1 MSTSPAAQRKVA
13 VVGGATSGL
22 GAASARALAEAGHDL
37 LLWSRDQAR
46 LDATAADLAGTG
58 VTVRTVAAD
67 AADPGAAAVVAEAAV
82 EAYGRVD
89 VLVLN
94 AGGPP
99 VARADEVTAEGLRA
113 AFQLLA
119 VTPVDLANRL
129 LPAMRE
135 RGWGR
140 VVSIMSSGVR
150 EPIDTLAYS
159 NAGRA
164 ALAAW
169 MKTLSR
175 TIAGDGVTVN
185 GVLPGRIATPRVA
198 SLDEAAAKRTGKPVE
213 DVSRDSAASI
223 PAGRYGRPEELAAV
237 VAFLASDA
245 ASYVTG
251 TTIACDGGSLRS
263 LP

>member
-1 MSTSPAAQRKVA
+1 MSTTTDRRVA

-22 GAASARALAEAGHDL
+22 GAASARALAGSGHDL
-37 LLWSRDQAR
+37 LLWSRDQER
-46 LDATAADLAGTG
+46 LDATAEELTALGG
-58 VTVRTVAAD
+58 TVRTVAAD
-67 AADPGAAAVVAEAAV
+67 AADPGAAALVADAALD
-82 EAYGRVD
+82 AFGRVD

-129 LPAMRE
+129 LPPMRE
-135 RGWGR
+135 RGSGR
-140 VVSIMSSGVR
+140 IVAIMSSGVR

-169 MKTLSR
+169 MKTLAR
-175 TIAGDGVTVN
+175 TVAADGVTVN

-198 SLDEAAAKRTGKPVE
+198 SLDAAAAQRTGKDVE
-213 DVSRDSAASI
+213 DVSRASAAAI

-251 TTIACDGGSLRS
+251 TTIACDGGALRS

>member
-1 MSTSPAAQRKVA
+1 MSTTTDRRVA

-22 GAASARALAEAGHDL
+22 GAASARALAKSGHDL
-37 LLWSRDQAR
+37 LLWSRDQER
-46 LDATAADLAGTG
+46 LDATAGELAALKG
-58 VTVRTVAAD
+58 TVRTVAAD
-67 AADPGAAAVVAEAAV
+67 AADPGAAALVADAALEAF
-82 EAYGRVD
+82 GRVD

-129 LPAMRE
+129 LPQMRE
-135 RGWGR
+135 RGSGR
-140 VVSIMSSGVR
+140 VVAIMSSGVR

-169 MKTLSR
+169 MKTLAR
-175 TIAGDGVTVN
+175 TVAADGVTVN

-198 SLDEAAAKRTGKPVE
+198 SLDAAAAQRTGKDVE
-213 DVSRDSAASI
+213 DVSRASAASI
-223 PAGRYGRPEELAAV
+223 PAGRYGRPDELAAV

-251 TTIACDGGSLRS
+251 TTIACDGGALRS